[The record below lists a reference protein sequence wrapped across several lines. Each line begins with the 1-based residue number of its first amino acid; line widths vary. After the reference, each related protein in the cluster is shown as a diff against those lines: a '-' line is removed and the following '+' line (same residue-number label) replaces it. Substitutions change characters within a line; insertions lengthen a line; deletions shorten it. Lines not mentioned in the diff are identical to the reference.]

1 VATGPSHDAVRIK
14 RWVCHA
20 TSFRFESHLGD
31 FHHFSGNRLH
41 VSIHG
46 TRFSLLFSK
55 LSKHLSWDLQFKF
68 RVYVHGLRLGFT
80 FGVGFWGW
88 GLVRFY
94 QAYCSPLHTRGALLS
109 HYRWQTNKFL
119 NMKVHRRTYN
129 HCLTINVFV
138 NLSIVAVLSI
148 LWLLHKKAIQFR
160 HNGPRAE
167 PCEGLLAPQ
176 KKFRWGPLIS
186 ASI

>member
-1 VATGPSHDAVRIK
+1 MATGPSHDAVRIK

-31 FHHFSGNRLH
+31 FHFSGNRLH

-148 LWLLHKKAIQFR
+148 YYDYYTKKLYNFDTMAPEQSRVKGCWPHKKNSDGA
-160 HNGPRAE
+160 
-167 PCEGLLAPQ
+167 L
-176 KKFRWGPLIS
+176 
-186 ASI
+186 